1 MILFLPFLLQLP
13 FLRLPLLPL
22 SATVLCPRGEAVLP
36 RSCVNERGCQC
47 CYLDYLQ
54 GAVSALNSTGPDTVS
69 AAPSAATRLIQSV
82 FGESA
87 LARCFSLLHTH
98 IFTLSCQKAHREP
111 LSLTANQFSANSFID
126 MTNVTSASPE
136 QIWTSCVPR
145 ERRNIYLH

>member
-1 MILFLPFLLQLP
+1 MTNNRELVTNNRDSDQEQTRQPRTDSKQ
-13 FLRLPLLPL
+13 RSDNEMRM
-22 SATVLCPRGEAVLP
+22 SAAVLCPRGEAVLP

-98 IFTLSCQKAHREP
+98 KRTYFHSLLSE
-111 LSLTANQFSANSFID
+111 
-126 MTNVTSASPE
+126 SP
-136 QIWTSCVPR
+136 QGAPQPYS
-145 ERRNIYLH
+145 